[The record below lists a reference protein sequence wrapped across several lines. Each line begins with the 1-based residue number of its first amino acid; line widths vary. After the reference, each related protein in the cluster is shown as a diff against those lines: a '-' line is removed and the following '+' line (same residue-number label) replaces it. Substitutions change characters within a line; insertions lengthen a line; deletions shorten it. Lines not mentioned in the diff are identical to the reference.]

1 MPAPEIRLT
10 PTSYVVLVL
19 IEDVVYVL
27 CAVVVIVVGQSVEVT
42 PVVVKNE
49 VVDEVAGHGLS

>member
-1 MPAPEIRLT
+1 MLT
-10 PTSYVVLVL
+10 PEEVAHFVLVL

-49 VVDEVAGHGLS
+49 VVDAVAGHGLS

>member
-1 MPAPEIRLT
+1 MLT
-10 PTSYVVLVL
+10 PEEVAHFVLVL